1 MKTEEEYE
9 TRISELELQIETTE
23 RTNSMVYGMLFGLLA
38 YFQWHNWFISIAI
51 GVAIFLLVR
60 KFIAK
65 KPFTKGKPKVPPGTD
80 E

>member
-9 TRISELELQIETTE
+9 TRISELELQVETTE
-23 RTNSMVYGMLFGLLA
+23 RTNSIVYGMLFGLLA
-38 YFQWHNWFISIAI
+38 YLQWHNWTISIAVGI
-51 GVAIFLLVR
+51 VSFLLVW

-65 KPFTKGKPKVPPGTD
+65 KPFTNGKLKAPPGAD

>member
-9 TRISELELQIETTE
+9 TRISALKLQIETTE
-23 RTNSMVYGMLFGLLA
+23 RTNSLVYGMLFGLLA
-38 YFQWHNWFISIAI
+38 YLQWHNWAVSIAI
-51 GVAIFLLVR
+51 GVATFLLVW

-65 KPFTKGKPKVPPGTD
+65 KPFTKGKLKVPPGAD

>member
-38 YFQWHNWFISIAI
+38 YLQWHDWAISIAI
-51 GVAIFLLVR
+51 GVTTFLLAW

-65 KPFTKGKPKVPPGTD
+65 KPFTKGKSKVLPGAD